1 MHARPASAAAEEVG
15 CGDLFGGKGGA
26 KFAAPVQAV
35 GAQAHSFVPHRCD
48 TFFNSCGTIQI
59 GCRFASLR
67 QWRLNNEAV
76 RPPPDRLP
84 SPLPEGCYDNEPLNK
99 NDLVHYLLERGLLD
113 YRAVVDGDV
122 MVVEGARRHHNYSV
136 IRRDGAGLF
145 IKQMQPDQAY
155 SAQTLQKEAA
165 CYVMMESDPA
175 LAEIH
180 ALMPRF
186 RSYDPDRH
194 ILVVELIG
202 GGENLTELHRRANAF
217 PAEVA
222 QRVGELLARY
232 HEVSSREL
240 LPRANSAIF
249 QGQPP
254 WILSFHLMPRGSMQN
269 LSAANGQFMAILQSY
284 PDFGQAL
291 DRVRTGWRRNA
302 LIHGDMK
309 FDNVVVRGDD
319 QSMHVVD
326 WELADV
332 GDSAWDVAS
341 ILQAYLTWWIA
352 TLQQVPADGAGDGA
366 QYPLE
371 SIQPAIRA
379 FWEAYAS
386 SRRLGARDADAELE
400 RAVSYAGARMLQTV
414 YESMAWAQ
422 SLTQHA
428 VWQVQAC
435 MNILKE
441 PRAAATD
448 LLGFSAGVH
457 A

>member
-1 MHARPASAAAEEVG
+1 M
-15 CGDLFGGKGGA
+15 
-26 KFAAPVQAV
+26 
-35 GAQAHSFVPHRCD
+35 
-48 TFFNSCGTIQI
+48 T
-59 GCRFASLR
+59 
-67 QWRLNNEAV
+67 
-76 RPPPDRLP
+76 
-84 SPLPEGCYDNEPLNK
+84 K

-113 YRAVVDGDV
+113 HRAVVDGDV

-136 IRRDGAGLF
+136 IRHQGTGLF
-145 IKQMQPDQAY
+145 VKQMQPDQAF

-186 RSYDPDRH
+186 RAYDPDRH
-194 ILVVELIG
+194 LLVLELIG
-202 GGENLTELHRRANAF
+202 GGENLSELHRRLNGF
-217 PAEVA
+217 PQDVA

-232 HEVSSREL
+232 HEASMREL
-240 LPRANSAIF
+240 LPRVNTAIF

-254 WILSFHLMPRGSMQN
+254 WILSFHLVSRGSMQN
-269 LSAANGQFMAILQSY
+269 LSAANGQFVTILQSY

-291 DRVRTGWRRNA
+291 DRLRAGWRRNA
-302 LIHGDMK
+302 LVHGDMK
-309 FDNVVVRGDD
+309 FDNVVVRAA
-319 QSMHVVD
+319 QTPEQTLHVVD

-332 GDSAWDVAS
+332 GDSAWDAAS
-341 ILQAYLTWWIA
+341 ILQAYLSWWIS
-352 TLQQVPADGAGDGA
+352 TLPRVPGNDANDAA

-371 SIQPAIRA
+371 TIQPAIRA
-379 FWEAYAS
+379 FWDAYVSARGLS
-386 SRRLGARDADAELE
+386 ARDADLELE

-414 YESMAWAQ
+414 YEAMAWAPA
-422 SLTQHA
+422 LTQHA

-435 MNILKE
+435 INILKQ

-448 LLGFSAGVH
+448 LLGFQAGVY

>member
-1 MHARPASAAAEEVG
+1 M
-15 CGDLFGGKGGA
+15 D
-26 KFAAPVQAV
+26 
-35 GAQAHSFVPHRCD
+35 
-48 TFFNSCGTIQI
+48 
-59 GCRFASLR
+59 
-67 QWRLNNEAV
+67 
-76 RPPPDRLP
+76 
-84 SPLPEGCYDNEPLNK
+84 K

-113 YRAVVDGDV
+113 RHAVVDGDV
-122 MVVEGARRHHNYSV
+122 MVVEGTRRHHNYSV
-136 IRRDGAGLF
+136 IRRQGTGLF
-145 IKQMQPDQAY
+145 VKRMQPDQAF

-165 CYVMMESDPA
+165 CYVMMADDPA

-186 RSYDPDRH
+186 RAYDPDRH
-194 ILVVELIG
+194 LLVVELID
-202 GGENLTELHRRANAF
+202 GGENLSELHRRLDGF
-217 PAEVA
+217 PEDVA
-222 QRVGELLARY
+222 RRIGELLASY
-232 HEVSSREL
+232 HEASRRDL

-254 WILSFHLMPRGSMQN
+254 WILSFHLAPRSSLQN
-269 LSAANGQFMAILQSY
+269 LSAANGQFMTILQGY

-291 DRVRTGWRRNA
+291 DRVRAGWRRDA

-309 FDNVVVRGDD
+309 FDNVVVRGA
-319 QSMHVVD
+319 QTGGQTMHVVD

-341 ILQAYLTWWIA
+341 IFQAYLSWWIA
-352 TLQQVPADGAGDGA
+352 TLQRVPTDGPNDAA

-371 SIQPAIRA
+371 TIQPAIRA
-379 FWEAYAS
+379 FWNSYVS
-386 SRRLGARDADAELE
+386 SRRLDIQEADAELE

-414 YESMAWAQ
+414 YESMAWAA

-428 VWQVQAC
+428 VWQVQGC
-435 MNILKE
+435 INILKE

-448 LLGFSAGVH
+448 LLGFPAGVY

>member
-1 MHARPASAAAEEVG
+1 M
-15 CGDLFGGKGGA
+15 
-26 KFAAPVQAV
+26 
-35 GAQAHSFVPHRCD
+35 
-48 TFFNSCGTIQI
+48 
-59 GCRFASLR
+59 
-67 QWRLNNEAV
+67 
-76 RPPPDRLP
+76 
-84 SPLPEGCYDNEPLNK
+84 NK
-99 NDLVHYLLERGLLD
+99 NDLVHYLIERGLLD
-113 YRAVVDGDV
+113 RRAVVDGDV

-136 IRRDGAGLF
+136 IRRQGTGLF
-145 IKQMQPDQAY
+145 VKQMQPDQAM

-175 LAEIH
+175 VAEIH

-186 RSYDPDRH
+186 RAYDPDRH
-194 ILVVELIG
+194 ILVMDLIG
-202 GGENLTELHRRANAF
+202 GGENLSELHRRLNGF
-217 PAEVA
+217 PTDVA
-222 QRVGELLARY
+222 TSVGALLARY

-240 LPRANSAIF
+240 LPRANAAIY

-254 WILSFHLMPRGSMQN
+254 WILSFHLMPHGSMQG
-269 LSAANGQFMAILQSY
+269 LSAANGQFMSILQSY

-291 DRVRTGWRRNA
+291 DRIRNSWRRNV
-302 LIHGDMK
+302 LVHGDMK
-309 FDNVVVRGDD
+309 FDNVVVRAA
-319 QSMHVVD
+319 QTAEQTMHVVD

-341 ILQAYLTWWIA
+341 ILQAYLTWWIS
-352 TLQQVPADGAGDGA
+352 TLQRVPGSEPDDGA

-379 FWEAYAS
+379 FWESYAS
-386 SRRLGARDADAELE
+386 ARMLSARDADAELE

-414 YESMAWAQ
+414 YESMAWAPA
-422 SLTQHA
+422 LTQHA

-435 MNILKE
+435 INILKA

-448 LLGFSAGVH
+448 LLGFPAGVY

>member
-1 MHARPASAAAEEVG
+1 M
-15 CGDLFGGKGGA
+15 
-26 KFAAPVQAV
+26 
-35 GAQAHSFVPHRCD
+35 
-48 TFFNSCGTIQI
+48 
-59 GCRFASLR
+59 
-67 QWRLNNEAV
+67 
-76 RPPPDRLP
+76 
-84 SPLPEGCYDNEPLNK
+84 NK

-113 YRAVVDGDV
+113 RRAVVDGEV
-122 MVVEGARRHHNYSV
+122 MVVEGVRRHHNYSV
-136 IRRDGAGLF
+136 ILRSGGGLF
-145 IKQMQPDQAY
+145 VKQMQPDQPF

-165 CYVMMESDPA
+165 CYVMMEGDPA
-175 LAEIH
+175 LEPIH

-194 ILVVELIG
+194 ILVLELIG
-202 GGENLTELHRRANAF
+202 MGENLTEVHRRMNAF
-217 PAEVA
+217 PSDVA

-232 HEVSSREL
+232 HEVSGREL
-240 LPRANSAIF
+240 LPRANGAIF

-254 WILSFHLMPRGSMQN
+254 WILSFHLMPRGSVQN
-269 LSAANGQFMAILQSY
+269 LSAANGQFMTILQSY
-284 PDFGQAL
+284 PDFGEAL
-291 DRVRTGWRRNA
+291 DRVRAGWRHNA
-302 LIHGDMK
+302 LVHGDMK
-309 FDNVVVRGDD
+309 FDNVVMRADD
-319 QSMHVVD
+319 QTMHVVD

-352 TLQQVPADGAGDGA
+352 TLQSVPSGEANDAA

-379 FWEAYAS
+379 FWDAYVS
-386 SRRLGARDADAELE
+386 SRRLSAREADAELE

-414 YESMAWAQ
+414 YESMAWAP

-435 MNILKE
+435 INILKQ

-448 LLGFSAGVH
+448 LLGFPAGVH
-457 A
+457 V

>member
-1 MHARPASAAAEEVG
+1 M
-15 CGDLFGGKGGA
+15 
-26 KFAAPVQAV
+26 
-35 GAQAHSFVPHRCD
+35 
-48 TFFNSCGTIQI
+48 
-59 GCRFASLR
+59 
-67 QWRLNNEAV
+67 
-76 RPPPDRLP
+76 
-84 SPLPEGCYDNEPLNK
+84 NK
-99 NDLVHYLLERGLLD
+99 NDLVHYLLERGLLGH
-113 YRAVVDGDV
+113 RAVVDGDV
-122 MVVEGARRHHNYSV
+122 MVVEGVRRHYNFSV
-136 IRRDGAGLF
+136 IRQQDTGLF
-145 IKQMQPDQAY
+145 IKQMQPDQAF

-180 ALMPRF
+180 SLMPRF
-186 RSYDPDRH
+186 RAYDPDRH
-194 ILVVELIG
+194 ILVLELIG
-202 GGENLTELHRRANAF
+202 GGENLTELHRRVNGF
-217 PAEVA
+217 PEDVA

-232 HEVSSREL
+232 HEASMRDL

-269 LSAANGQFMAILQSY
+269 LSAANGQFVTILQSY

-291 DRVRTGWRRNA
+291 DRVRAGWRRDA

-309 FDNVVVRGDD
+309 FDNVVVRGAQTSD
-319 QSMHVVD
+319 QTMHVVD
-326 WELADV
+326 WELADI
-332 GDSAWDVAS
+332 GDSAWDIAS

-352 TLQQVPADGAGDGA
+352 SLPNASASEPNGAA

-371 SIQPAIRA
+371 TIQPAMRA
-379 FWEAYAS
+379 FWNAYVS
-386 SRRLGARDADAELE
+386 SRRLSAGDADAELE

-414 YESMAWAQ
+414 YESMAWAP

-435 MNILKE
+435 INILKE

-448 LLGFSAGVH
+448 LLGFPAGVH

>member
-1 MHARPASAAAEEVG
+1 M
-15 CGDLFGGKGGA
+15 
-26 KFAAPVQAV
+26 
-35 GAQAHSFVPHRCD
+35 
-48 TFFNSCGTIQI
+48 
-59 GCRFASLR
+59 
-67 QWRLNNEAV
+67 
-76 RPPPDRLP
+76 
-84 SPLPEGCYDNEPLNK
+84 NK

-145 IKQMQPDQAY
+145 VKQMQPDQAY

-175 LAEIH
+175 LADIH

-186 RSYDPDRH
+186 RAYDPDRH
-194 ILVVELIG
+194 ILVLDLIG
-202 GGENLTELHRRANAF
+202 NGENLSELHRRANAF
-217 PAEVA
+217 PADIA
-222 QRVGELLARY
+222 RRVGELLARY
-232 HEVSSREL
+232 HDVSSREL
-240 LPRANSAIF
+240 LPRANAAVF

-269 LSAANGQFMAILQSY
+269 LSAANGQFMAILQGY
-284 PDFGQAL
+284 PDFAAAL
-291 DRVRTGWRRNA
+291 DRIRGAWRRNA
-302 LIHGDMK
+302 LMHGDMK
-309 FDNVVVRGDD
+309 FDNVVVRADD

-326 WELADV
+326 WELADI

-352 TLQQVPADGAGDGA
+352 TLQRVPSGESSDAAE
-366 QYPLE
+366 YPLE
-371 SIQPAIRA
+371 SIQPAVRV
-379 FWEAYAS
+379 FWDAYVS
-386 SRRLGARDADAELE
+386 SRRLSAREADAELE

-414 YESMAWAQ
+414 YESLTWAP

-435 MNILKE
+435 INILKQ

-448 LLGFSAGVH
+448 LLGFPVGVYV
-457 A
+457 

>member
-1 MHARPASAAAEEVG
+1 M
-15 CGDLFGGKGGA
+15 
-26 KFAAPVQAV
+26 
-35 GAQAHSFVPHRCD
+35 
-48 TFFNSCGTIQI
+48 T
-59 GCRFASLR
+59 
-67 QWRLNNEAV
+67 
-76 RPPPDRLP
+76 
-84 SPLPEGCYDNEPLNK
+84 K

-113 YRAVVDGDV
+113 HRAVVDGDV

-136 IRRDGAGLF
+136 IRRQGVGLF
-145 IKQMQPDQAY
+145 IKQMQPDQAF

-180 ALMPRF
+180 SLMPRF
-186 RSYDPDRH
+186 RAYDPERH
-194 ILVVELIG
+194 LLALELIEG
-202 GGENLTELHRRANAF
+202 SENLSELHRRLNAF
-217 PAEVA
+217 PEDVA
-222 QRVGELLARY
+222 RHVGELLARY
-232 HEVSSREL
+232 HEASMRDL
-240 LPRANSAIF
+240 LPRANTAIF

-269 LSAANGQFMAILQSY
+269 LSAANGQFVTILQSY

-291 DRVRTGWRRNA
+291 DRARAGWRRNA

-309 FDNVVVRGDD
+309 FDNVVVRGAQTPE
-319 QSMHVVD
+319 QSLHVVD
-326 WELADV
+326 WELADI

-352 TLQQVPADGAGDGA
+352 SLERVPANEANDAA

-379 FWEAYAS
+379 FWDAYVSA
-386 SRRLGARDADAELE
+386 RRLEGRDADWELE

-414 YESMAWAQ
+414 YESMAWAS

-435 MNILKE
+435 INILKQ

-448 LLGFSAGVH
+448 LLGFPAGVH

>member
-1 MHARPASAAAEEVG
+1 M
-15 CGDLFGGKGGA
+15 
-26 KFAAPVQAV
+26 
-35 GAQAHSFVPHRCD
+35 
-48 TFFNSCGTIQI
+48 
-59 GCRFASLR
+59 
-67 QWRLNNEAV
+67 
-76 RPPPDRLP
+76 
-84 SPLPEGCYDNEPLNK
+84 NK
-99 NDLVHYLLERGLLD
+99 NDLVHYLIERGLLD
-113 YRAVVDGDV
+113 RRAVVDGDV

-136 IRRDGAGLF
+136 IRRHGTGLF
-145 IKQMQPDQAY
+145 VKQMQPDQAM

-175 LAEIH
+175 VAEIH

-186 RSYDPDRH
+186 RAYDPDRH
-194 ILVVELIG
+194 ILVMDLIG
-202 GGENLTELHRRANAF
+202 GGENLTELHRRVNGF
-217 PAEVA
+217 PTDVA
-222 QRVGELLARY
+222 TSVGALLARY

-240 LPRANSAIF
+240 LPRANAAIY

-254 WILSFHLMPRGSMQN
+254 WILSFHMMTHGSMQN
-269 LSAANGQFMAILQSY
+269 LSAANGQFMSILQSY

-291 DRVRTGWRRNA
+291 DRIRNSWRRNV
-302 LIHGDMK
+302 LVHGDMK
-309 FDNVVVRGDD
+309 FDNVVVRSAQTAD
-319 QSMHVVD
+319 QTMHVVD

-341 ILQAYLTWWIA
+341 ILQAYLTWWIS
-352 TLQQVPADGAGDGA
+352 TLQRVPGSEPDDGA

-379 FWEAYAS
+379 FWESYS
-386 SRRLGARDADAELE
+386 SARMLSARDADAELE

-414 YESMAWAQ
+414 YEAMAWAPA
-422 SLTQHA
+422 LTQHA

-435 MNILKE
+435 INILKA

-448 LLGFSAGVH
+448 LLGFPAGVY

>member
-1 MHARPASAAAEEVG
+1 
-15 CGDLFGGKGGA
+15 
-26 KFAAPVQAV
+26 
-35 GAQAHSFVPHRCD
+35 
-48 TFFNSCGTIQI
+48 
-59 GCRFASLR
+59 
-67 QWRLNNEAV
+67 
-76 RPPPDRLP
+76 
-84 SPLPEGCYDNEPLNK
+84 LNK

-136 IRRDGAGLF
+136 IRRNGPGLF
-145 IKQMQPDQAY
+145 VKQMQPDQAY

-165 CYVMMESDPA
+165 CYVMMEGDPA
-175 LAEIH
+175 LAPIQ

-186 RSYDPDRH
+186 RAYDPDRH
-194 ILVVELIG
+194 ILVMDLIN
-202 GGENLTELHRRANAF
+202 GGENLTELHRRMNAF
-217 PAEVA
+217 PAEIA
-222 QRVGELLARY
+222 QRVGELLALY
-232 HEVSSREL
+232 HDVSSREL
-240 LPRANSAIF
+240 LPRANTAIF

-269 LSAANGQFMAILQSY
+269 LSAANGQFMSILQSY

-291 DRVRTGWRRNA
+291 DRIRAGWRRDV
-302 LIHGDMK
+302 LVHGDMK
-309 FDNVVVRGDD
+309 FDNVVVRSDD

-341 ILQAYLTWWIA
+341 ILQAYLSWWIA
-352 TLQQVPADGAGDGA
+352 TLQHVPSNEQSDVA

-371 SIQPAIRA
+371 TIQPAIRT
-379 FWEAYAS
+379 FWDAYVS
-386 SRRLGARDADAELE
+386 SRRLTERDADAELE
-400 RAVSYAGARMLQTV
+400 RAVSYAGARMLQSV
-414 YESMAWAQ
+414 YESMAWSQALTAQ
-422 SLTQHA
+422 A

-448 LLGFSAGVH
+448 LLGIPAGAYV
-457 A
+457 

>member
-1 MHARPASAAAEEVG
+1 M
-15 CGDLFGGKGGA
+15 
-26 KFAAPVQAV
+26 
-35 GAQAHSFVPHRCD
+35 
-48 TFFNSCGTIQI
+48 T
-59 GCRFASLR
+59 
-67 QWRLNNEAV
+67 
-76 RPPPDRLP
+76 
-84 SPLPEGCYDNEPLNK
+84 K
-99 NDLVHYLLERGLLD
+99 NDLIYYLLERGLLD
-113 YRAVVDGDV
+113 HQAVVDGDV

-136 IRRDGAGLF
+136 IRRQGTGLF
-145 IKQMQPDQAY
+145 IKQMQPDQAF

-186 RSYDPDRH
+186 RAYDPDRH
-194 ILVVELIG
+194 LLVLELID
-202 GGENLTELHRRANAF
+202 GGENLSELHRRVNGF
-217 PAEVA
+217 PEDVA
-222 QRVGELLARY
+222 RRVGELLARY
-232 HEVSSREL
+232 HEASMHDL
-240 LPRANSAIF
+240 LPRANTAIF

-254 WILSFHLMPRGSMQN
+254 WILSFHLVPHGSMQN
-269 LSAANGQFMAILQSY
+269 LSAANGQFMTILQRY

-291 DRVRTGWRRNA
+291 DRVRAGWRRDA

-309 FDNVVVRGDD
+309 FDNVVIRGA
-319 QSMHVVD
+319 QTSEQTLHVVD

-332 GDSAWDVAS
+332 GHAAWDVAS

-352 TLQQVPADGAGDGA
+352 SLERVPGNESNDAA

-371 SIQPAIRA
+371 TIQPAIRA
-379 FWEAYAS
+379 FWDAYVSA
-386 SRRLGARDADAELE
+386 RRLGARDADRELE

-414 YESMAWAQ
+414 YESMAWAS

-435 MNILKE
+435 INILKQ

-448 LLGFSAGVH
+448 LLGFPAGVH

>member
-1 MHARPASAAAEEVG
+1 M
-15 CGDLFGGKGGA
+15 
-26 KFAAPVQAV
+26 
-35 GAQAHSFVPHRCD
+35 
-48 TFFNSCGTIQI
+48 
-59 GCRFASLR
+59 
-67 QWRLNNEAV
+67 
-76 RPPPDRLP
+76 
-84 SPLPEGCYDNEPLNK
+84 NK

-122 MVVEGARRHHNYSV
+122 IVVEGARRHHNYSV
-136 IRRDGAGLF
+136 IRRQGTGLF
-145 IKQMQPDQAY
+145 IKEMQPDQAF

-186 RSYDPDRH
+186 RAYDPDRH
-194 ILVVELIG
+194 ILVLELIG
-202 GGENLTELHRRANAF
+202 GGENLSELHRRVNAF
-217 PAEVA
+217 PEDVA
-222 QRVGELLARY
+222 RRVGELLARY
-232 HEVSSREL
+232 HAASMRDL
-240 LPRANSAIF
+240 LPRANTAIF

-269 LSAANGQFMAILQSY
+269 LSAANGQFITILQSY

-291 DRVRTGWRRNA
+291 DRVRAGWRRDA

-309 FDNVVVRGDD
+309 FDNVVVRGA
-319 QSMHVVD
+319 QTSEQTMHVVD

-352 TLQQVPADGAGDGA
+352 SLQRVPADDPNDAA

-371 SIQPAIRA
+371 TIQPAIRA
-379 FWEAYAS
+379 FWDAYVS
-386 SRRLGARDADAELE
+386 SRGLSVREADAELE

-414 YESMAWAQ
+414 YESMAWAS

-435 MNILKE
+435 INILNE

-448 LLGFSAGVH
+448 LLGFPAGVH

>member
-1 MHARPASAAAEEVG
+1 M
-15 CGDLFGGKGGA
+15 
-26 KFAAPVQAV
+26 
-35 GAQAHSFVPHRCD
+35 
-48 TFFNSCGTIQI
+48 T
-59 GCRFASLR
+59 
-67 QWRLNNEAV
+67 
-76 RPPPDRLP
+76 
-84 SPLPEGCYDNEPLNK
+84 K
-99 NDLVHYLLERGLLD
+99 NDLIHYLLERGLLD
-113 YRAVVDGDV
+113 HRAVVDGDV

-136 IRRDGAGLF
+136 IRRQGTGLF
-145 IKQMQPDQAY
+145 VKQMQPDQAF

-186 RSYDPDRH
+186 RAYDPDRH
-194 ILVVELIG
+194 LLVVDLID
-202 GGENLTELHRRANAF
+202 GGENLSELHRRLNGF
-217 PAEVA
+217 PEDVA

-232 HEVSSREL
+232 HVASMRDL
-240 LPRANSAIF
+240 LPRANTAIF

-254 WILSFHLMPRGSMQN
+254 WILSLHLTPRGSMQN
-269 LSAANGQFMAILQSY
+269 LSAANGQFMTILQSY

-291 DRVRTGWRRNA
+291 DRIRAGWRRDA

-309 FDNVVVRGDD
+309 FDNVVVRRA
-319 QSMHVVD
+319 QTPEQTLHVVD
-326 WELADV
+326 WELADA

-352 TLQQVPADGAGDGA
+352 SLERVPGKEPNDAA

-371 SIQPAIRA
+371 TIQPAIRA
-379 FWEAYAS
+379 FWDSYVS
-386 SRRLGARDADAELE
+386 SRRLGGRDADVELE
-400 RAVSYAGARMLQTV
+400 RAVSYVGARMLQTV
-414 YESMAWAQ
+414 YESMAWA
-422 SLTQHA
+422 SALTQHA

-435 MNILKE
+435 INILKQ

-448 LLGFSAGVH
+448 LLGFPAGVY